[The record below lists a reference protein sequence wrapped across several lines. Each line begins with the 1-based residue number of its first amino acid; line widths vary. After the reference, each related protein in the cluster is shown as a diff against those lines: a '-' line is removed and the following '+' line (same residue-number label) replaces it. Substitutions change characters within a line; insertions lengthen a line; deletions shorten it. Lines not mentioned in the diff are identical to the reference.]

1 MTRIFGYVNDFHMV
15 NQNGINYQKLRE
27 WRERM
32 SLSQN
37 ALDKLAGV
45 GNKTTRNAEGGKG
58 ITVAS
63 LLKISKALGVPPAI
77 FLD

>member
-1 MTRIFGYVNDFHMV
+1 MDYPMNDF
-15 NQNGINYQKLRE
+15 NGINAEKLKE

-32 SLSQN
+32 NLSQN

-58 ITVAS
+58 ITVGS
-63 LLKISKALGVPPAI
+63 LLKLSKALGVPPAI

>member
-1 MTRIFGYVNDFHMV
+1 LTPGFRFVNDRGMDK
-15 NQNGINYQKLRE
+15 NNGINAEKLRE
-27 WRERM
+27 WRVRL

-58 ITVAS
+58 ITVSS